1 MTGRERRAL
10 LGDRQA
16 QERLT
21 ELRIP
26 IRCPLCG
33 NPVVLMEVEPHSEK
47 IGLIEYKY
55 DGGAFLTC
63 SCGYA
68 ISGDDKA
75 DVIRKHNAR
84 PAPPI
89 GRCKDCANACQGTDC
104 LVCVIHGCNTEDDA
118 WCNEF
123 EPKEAANDQ
132 S

>member
-1 MTGRERRAL
+1 MNDLERRAL

-16 QERLT
+16 QEEATRQGIVL
-21 ELRIP
+21 P
-26 IRCPLCG
+26 CPFCG
-33 NPVVLMEVEPHSEK
+33 GAAM
-47 IGLIEYKY
+47 IEYGDIMPFEY
-55 DGGAFLTC
+55 SVF
-63 SCGYA
+63 CGDCGVMPSTSEDKQVA
-68 ISGDDKA
+68 IS
-75 DVIRKHNAR
+75 VWNTR

-89 GRCKDCANACQGTDC
+89 GRCEDCANACQGTDC